1 MIQIVPYDHEWPSW
15 FAAEASRLRAAF
27 GELALRID
35 HVGSTAVLNL
45 PAKPIID
52 IQVSVASLVPRGWL
66 VPYLTP
72 LGYSHVDLGE
82 FDLVYPYFRKP
93 NSWPHTHHVHVC
105 VAGSEQERRHL
116 AFRDYLRMHSQAA
129 SEYADLKRQLARQHL
144 GRDQAERERY
154 SLAKSAFVEA
164 AISKAFSEGLPH
176 WHGSDG

>member
-1 MIQIVPYDHEWPSW
+1 MIQIVPYDQVWPSW

-27 GELALRID
+27 GALALRID
-35 HVGSTAVLNL
+35 HVGSTAVLDL

-52 IQVSVASLVPRGWL
+52 IQVSVASLVPQGWL
-66 VPYLTP
+66 LPYLTP

-116 AFRDYLRMHSQAA
+116 AFRDYLRMHSQVAF
-129 SEYADLKRQLARQHL
+129 EYAGLKRQLARQHL
-144 GRDQAERERY
+144 GRDQGERERY

-164 AISKAFSEGLPH
+164 AIAKAFSEGLPH